1 LRFFS
6 GLAGNIIYERISAI
20 LKQAIDRASI
30 TEILEASTA
39 VFSRN
44 PQPRKS
50 VPHIVTDKC
59 TGCKFTDCVEVCPVA
74 CFYELDNQVVIHPD
88 DCIDC
93 MACVD
98 VCPVHAIYEENDL
111 PPEFAKDVEFNAV
124 QAKQLKDSG
133 APAITARKEPLP
145 GAAERK
151 KALGY

>member
-1 LRFFS
+1 M
-6 GLAGNIIYERISAI
+6 
-20 LKQAIDRASI
+20 
-30 TEILEASTA
+30 
-39 VFSRN
+39 
-44 PQPRKS
+44 
-50 VPHIVTDKC
+50 PHIVTDKC
-59 TGCKFTDCVEVCPVA
+59 NGCKFTDCVEVCPVA
-74 CFYELDNQVVIHPD
+74 CFYELDNQVVIHPE

-124 QAKQLKDSG
+124 QSRQLKDSG
-133 APAITARKEPLP
+133 KEAITARKEALP